1 MKFFSSKE
9 SKNTNRMEY
18 SHEIQAYNALFLTKV
33 NVKA

>member
-9 SKNTNRMEY
+9 SKNTNRTEY
-18 SHEIQAYNALFLTKV
+18 LHEIQANNASFLTKV